1 MEIREKIIMVLKEN
15 KELTAGQ
22 IAEKTGIDK
31 KIIEKEMKKMKEDN
45 VIISPKRC
53 YWSLNK

>member
-1 MEIREKIIMVLKEN
+1 MVLKEN